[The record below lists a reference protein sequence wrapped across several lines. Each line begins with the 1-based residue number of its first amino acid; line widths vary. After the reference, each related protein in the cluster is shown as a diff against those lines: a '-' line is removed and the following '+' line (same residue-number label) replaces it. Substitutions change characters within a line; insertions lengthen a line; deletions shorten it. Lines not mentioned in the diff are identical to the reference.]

1 MLSTTRPFVTSLRCP
16 VFEPGDPGYAAEV
29 ATFHTNTVH
38 TPDLVVGVESTA
50 DVADALRFAR
60 EHGYHVSVQSGGHGM
75 TPVTSGLMITTQRMN
90 AVTIDETTQVAM
102 IGGGARWMDVLATAE
117 PHGLLPIIGSS
128 SHVGVA
134 GYLLGGGL
142 GPLARTHGF
151 SVDHVLGFTIVTA
164 TGEVLD
170 IDESRHAD
178 LYWALRGGKAAP
190 GIVTEIRLR
199 LFALPTIHAG
209 ALFFEEEQIDSVFRG
224 WLDWTQTADPEVTTS
239 AAILTFP
246 DLDISPPP
254 FRGKRVIMLRFAYP
268 GDAARGA
275 ELAAPLLAL
284 APVFMDG
291 IGDIRPTQIDLIHM
305 DPPEPLPAWGA
316 GAGAQFSHADGEL
329 ANRFLERFGAGTTNP
344 FAMAEFR
351 HGGGAVATDVAGGSS
366 VTGRDATY
374 TMFLV
379 SMFPPLFAEVAP
391 AAASETLTALQGWIL
406 PETNV
411 NFIGENTASR
421 PWSLDVQ
428 ARLDAV
434 RGQYDPEGIFV
445 QRW

>member
-1 MLSTTRPFVTSLRCP
+1 MIATVGPSVTRPRCP

-29 ATFHTNTVH
+29 ATFHTNTIH
-38 TPDLVVGVESTA
+38 TPDLVMGVESSA
-50 DVADALRFAR
+50 DVVDALDVAR
-60 EHGYHVSVQSGGHGM
+60 ERRLRVSVLGGGHGAA
-75 TPVTSGLMITTQRMN
+75 PVASGLLIATGRMN
-90 AVTIDETTQVAM
+90 TVTIDAAAQVAT
-102 IGGGARWMDVLATAE
+102 IGGGARWMDVLAAAE

-134 GYLLGGGL
+134 GYLLGGRI

-164 TGEVLD
+164 GGAVLD
-170 IDESRHAD
+170 VDETRHAE
-178 LYWALRGGKAAP
+178 LFWALRGGKAAP

-199 LFALPTIHAG
+199 LFPLPTIHAG
-209 ALFFEEEQIDSVFRG
+209 ALFFAEAQIDAEFRG
-224 WLDWTQTADPEVTTS
+224 WLDWTKTADPMVTTS

-268 GDAARGA
+268 GDAARGE
-275 ELAAPLLAL
+275 ELAAPLRAL
-284 APVFMDG
+284 APAMMDG
-291 IGDIRPTQIDLIHM
+291 IRDITPTQMDLIHM

-316 GAGAQFSHADGEL
+316 GAQFSHADGDL
-329 ANRFLERFGAGTTNP
+329 ADRFLARFGAGTTNP

-351 HGGGAVATDVAGGSS
+351 HGGGAVATDAPGGSA
-366 VTGRDATY
+366 VTGRDAAY

-379 SMFPPLFAEVAP
+379 SMYPPLFAEIAP
-391 AAASETLTALQGWIL
+391 AATAEAMAALDPWAL

-421 PWSLDVQ
+421 PWAPVVQ

-445 QRW
+445 PRW

>member
-1 MLSTTRPFVTSLRCP
+1 MLSTPRLPVTSLPCP
-16 VFEPGDPGYAAEV
+16 VFAPGDPGYAAEV

-38 TPDLVVGVESTA
+38 TPDLVIGVERTS
-50 DVADALRFAR
+50 DVADALQFAR
-60 EHGYHVSVQSGGHGM
+60 DHGYRVSVQSGGHSMGAS
-75 TPVTSGLMITTQRMN
+75 TSGLMITTRRMN
-90 AVTIDETTQVAM
+90 VVTIDADAQAAT
-102 IGGGARWMDVLATAE
+102 IGGGARWMDVLKAAE

-151 SVDHVLGFTIVTA
+151 SADHVLGFTVVTA
-164 TGEVLD
+164 SGDVLEVD
-170 IDESRHAD
+170 DTRHPD
-178 LYWALRGGKAAP
+178 LFWALRGGKAAP

-199 LFALPTIHAG
+199 LFPLPTIYAG
-209 ALFFEEEQIDSVFRG
+209 ALFFEEDHIEAVFRG
-224 WLDWTQTADPEVTTS
+224 WLDWTKMADPMVTTS
-239 AAILTFP
+239 AAIMTFP

-254 FRGKRVIMLRFAYP
+254 FRGKRVLMLRFAYP
-268 GDAARGA
+268 GDAVRGA
-275 ELAAPLLAL
+275 ELAAPLRAL
-284 APVFMDG
+284 APISIDG
-291 IGDIRPTQIDLIHM
+291 VGDISPTQMDLIHN

-316 GAGAQFSHADGEL
+316 GAQFADADQEL
-329 ANRFLERFGAGTTNP
+329 ATRFLERFGAGTANP

-351 HGGGAVATDVAGGSS
+351 HGGGAVATDVAAGSA
-366 VTGRDATY
+366 VTDRNASY
-374 TMFLV
+374 TLFLI
-379 SMFPPLFAEVAP
+379 STSPPLFAEIAP
-391 AAASETLTALQGWIL
+391 AAASETVNALQSWIL

-421 PWSLDVQ
+421 PWPPEVQ
-428 ARLDAV
+428 ARLDEI

>member
-1 MLSTTRPFVTSLRCP
+1 MLSTLSPSISRLHCP
-16 VFEPGDPGYAAEV
+16 VFAPGDLGYAAEV

-38 TPDLVVGVESTA
+38 TPDVVVGVEETA
-50 DVADALRFAR
+50 DVADALQFAR
-60 EHGYHVSVQSGGHGM
+60 EHGYRVAVQSGGHGA
-75 TPVTSGLMITTQRMN
+75 TPVTSGLLITTSRMN
-90 AVTIDETTQVAM
+90 TVTVDEEAQVAT
-102 IGGGARWMDVLATAE
+102 IGGGARWMDVLAAAE

-151 SVDHVLGFTIVTA
+151 SADHVLGFTFVTA
-164 TGEVLD
+164 SGEVLEVD
-170 IDESRHAD
+170 GDHHAE
-178 LYWALRGGKAAP
+178 LFWALRGGKAAP
-190 GIVTEIRLR
+190 GIVTKLR
-199 LFALPTIHAG
+199 LQLFPLATIHAG
-209 ALFFEEEQIDSVFRG
+209 ALFFEEAHIDTAFRG
-224 WLDWTQTADPEVTTS
+224 WLDWTKTADSEVTTS

-254 FRGKRVIMLRFAYP
+254 FRGKRVMMLRFAYP
-268 GDAARGA
+268 GDAVRGA
-275 ELAAPLLAL
+275 ELAAPLRAL
-284 APVFMDG
+284 APAVMDG
-291 IGDIRPTQIDLIHM
+291 IGDITATQMDLIHM
-305 DPPEPLPAWGA
+305 DPPDPLPAWGA
-316 GAGAQFSHADGEL
+316 GAQFRDADGEL
-329 ANRFLERFGAGTTNP
+329 ADRFLERFGAGTTNP

-351 HGGGAVATDVAGGSS
+351 HGGGAAAADVSGGSA
-366 VTGRDATY
+366 VTGRNASY

-391 AAASETLTALQGWIL
+391 EAAGEALTALQAWIL

-421 PWSLDVQ
+421 PWSAAVQ

>member
-1 MLSTTRPFVTSLRCP
+1 MLSTTRLSVTSLHCP
-16 VFEPGDPGYAAEV
+16 VFAPGDPGYTAEV

-38 TPDLVVGVESTA
+38 TPDLVVGVERTS
-50 DVADALRFAR
+50 DVADAIQFAR
-60 EHGYHVSVQSGGHGM
+60 EHEFRVSVQSGGHGM
-75 TPVTSGLMITTQRMN
+75 TPVISGMMITTQRMN
-90 AVTIDETTQVAM
+90 AVTIDATARVAT
-102 IGGGARWMDVLATAE
+102 IGGGARWKEVLAAAE

-151 SVDHVLGFTIVTA
+151 SVDHVLGFTVVTA
-164 TGEVLD
+164 SGDVLEVD
-170 IDESRHAD
+170 DAHHAD
-178 LYWALRGGKAAP
+178 LFWALRGGKAAP
-190 GIVTEIRLR
+190 GIVTEIRLQ
-199 LFALPTIHAG
+199 LFPLTTIYAG
-209 ALFFEEEQIDSVFRG
+209 ALFFEEEHIEPVFRG
-224 WLDWTQTADPEVTTS
+224 WLDWTKVAASEVTTS
-239 AAILTFP
+239 AAIMTFP

-254 FRGKRVIMLRFAYP
+254 FRGKRVLMLRFAYP
-268 GDAARGA
+268 GDAVRGA
-275 ELAAPLLAL
+275 ELAAPLRGL
-284 APVFMDG
+284 APVYIDG
-291 IGDIRPTQIDLIHM
+291 VGDITPTQMDLIHN

-316 GAGAQFSHADGEL
+316 GAQFRDAGQEL
-329 ANRFLERFGAGTTNP
+329 ADRFLERFGAGTTNP

-351 HGGGAVATDVAGGSS
+351 HGGGAVATDVAGGSA

-379 SMFPPLFAEVAP
+379 SMFPPLFAEIAP
-391 AAASETLTALQGWIL
+391 AAAGETVTALQPWLL

-421 PWSLDVQ
+421 PWSPAVQ
-428 ARLDAV
+428 ARLDEI
-434 RGQYDPEGIFV
+434 RGQYDPEDIFV